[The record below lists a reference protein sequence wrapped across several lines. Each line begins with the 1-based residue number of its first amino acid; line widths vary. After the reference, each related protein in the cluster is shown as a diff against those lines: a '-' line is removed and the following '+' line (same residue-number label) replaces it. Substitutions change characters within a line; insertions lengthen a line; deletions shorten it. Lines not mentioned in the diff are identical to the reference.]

1 MLPIIARNLFH
12 LQERLLGRHTFAI
25 AKELEESQWWSSER
39 IKDLQLERLR
49 KLVSTAYQHTPYWRS
64 IMDEHGILPGDIRSL
79 DDLRR
84 FPLLEK
90 STLRA
95 RLEEM
100 VWKDEGPRLLLTRTS
115 GSTNEALQF
124 YSNSN
129 REANINAA
137 RIRGHRW
144 IGVNIGEKEGYFW
157 GAPVELSTQDRVKQA
172 RDFLTNNL
180 LTNAFE
186 VTPNDVPKY
195 LAEWKKWKPKCL
207 FGYPNSFV
215 LIADMAEQLGI
226 DLSQLRAYGLKVI
239 STTSE
244 VLGEENRKIINNAFG
259 VPVYDSYGL
268 REGGFVGHECEH
280 YTMHCTDEQSIL
292 ETIDPK
298 TLEPTKGEGE
308 LMLTNLVSHVMPIVR
323 YRTGDMVTL
332 SQKRCECGRSLSSI
346 SISGG
351 RIADFIITNK
361 GTWIVGYSFI
371 YICRSVKGIVKFQV
385 VQERLGEVNVLLVTD
400 NEFPSDGRD
409 QVSAAVRARLKSD
422 DKITVE
428 IVKYIAPSPSGKY
441 RPVIGKVAEGL
452 RSKQV
457 YDVQS

>member
-1 MLPIIARNLFH
+1 MLPVIARNLFH
-12 LQERLLGRHTFAI
+12 LQERLLGRPTFAI
-25 AKELEESQWWSSER
+25 LKELEKSQWWSSER
-39 IKDLQLERLR
+39 IKDLQLKRFSD
-49 KLVSTAYQHTPYWRS
+49 LVRNAYKHTPYWRS
-64 IMDEHGILPGDIRSL
+64 VMDEHGILPGDIRSL

-90 STLRA
+90 STLRT

-100 VWKDEGPRLLLTRTS
+100 VWKDEGRRLLLTRTS

-157 GAPVELSTQDRVKQA
+157 GAPVELSTQDHIKQA

-195 LAEWKKWKPKCL
+195 LAIWKQWKPKCL

-226 DLSQLRAYGLKVI
+226 DFSELKAYGLKVI

-244 VLGEENRKIINNAFG
+244 VLGEENRKIISNAFG
-259 VPVYDSYGL
+259 LPVYDSYGL

-292 ETIDPK
+292 ETIDPE
-298 TLEPTKGEGE
+298 TLAPTEGEGE
-308 LMLTNLVSHVMPIVR
+308 LVLTNLVSYVMPVIR

-332 SQKRCECGRSLSSI
+332 SQKKCECGRSLSSI
-346 SISGG
+346 NISGG

-385 VQERLGEVNVLLVTD
+385 VQERLGEVRVMLVTD
-400 NEFPSDGRD
+400 NKFPRDGIE
-409 QVSAAVRARLKSD
+409 QVAAAVRARLKSD
-422 DKITVE
+422 DKISVD
-428 IVKYIAPSPSGKY
+428 IVDDIASSPSGKY

-452 RSKQV
+452 RSRQV
-457 YDVQS
+457 YEVQS